1 MTKMEIG
8 LQLISFT
15 YSEPSDLQRNTE
27 RQFWMYVDYDVLN
40 QGENYAFTITC
51 NLQGDLQLH
60 WNVYESMN
68 QTQQQ

>member
-27 RQFWMYVDYDVLN
+27 RQFWIYVDYDVLN
-40 QGENYAFTITC
+40 QRENYAFTITC

>member
-27 RQFWMYVDYDVLN
+27 RQF
-40 QGENYAFTITC
+40 
-51 NLQGDLQLH
+51 
-60 WNVYESMN
+60 
-68 QTQQQ
+68 